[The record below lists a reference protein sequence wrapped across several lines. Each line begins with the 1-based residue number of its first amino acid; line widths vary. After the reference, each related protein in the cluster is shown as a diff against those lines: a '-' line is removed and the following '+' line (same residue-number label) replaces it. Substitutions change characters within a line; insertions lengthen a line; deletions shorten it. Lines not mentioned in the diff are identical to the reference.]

1 MRTRRVEQITVFDST
16 RSHTWLAC
24 MLTSK
29 GSTSSNIDIEYHLQV
44 ATRAFDPNKTVLCDK
59 HMSICRRFCY
69 FHTLVMPAACF
80 GAGPRAIHG
89 VSKIDVHRRKL
100 VRNIVGPR
108 PQTNWDSRWHI
119 ILHVLTE
126 KIKIMLFN
134 NPVFLR
140 GQHRVCNNIGIFT
153 VHCKFTSN
161 RWVTKVLHW
170 IPMGHAT
177 VGRPRSAW

>member
-1 MRTRRVEQITVFDST
+1 
-16 RSHTWLAC
+16 

-44 ATRAFDPNKTVLCDK
+44 ATRAFDANKTVLCDK
-59 HMSICRRFCY
+59 HMSICRRLCY

-80 GAGPRAIHG
+80 GAGPRAIHA
-89 VSKIDVHRRKL
+89 VSKIDVHPRKL

-126 KIKIMLFN
+126 KIKLFCSTIRCSYVDN
-134 NPVFLR
+134 IVLATTLIFHGTLYIYLQQMGYKGSTLDTNGP
-140 GQHRVCNNIGIFT
+140 CNSGKAARCMAIET
-153 VHCKFTSN
+153 
-161 RWVTKVLHW
+161 
-170 IPMGHAT
+170 
-177 VGRPRSAW
+177 

>member
-1 MRTRRVEQITVFDST
+1 MRTGRVEQITVFDST

-29 GSTSSNIDIEYHLQV
+29 GSTSSNIDIEHHLQV
-44 ATRAFDPNKTVLCDK
+44 ATRAFDANKTVLCDK

-126 KIKIMLFN
+126 KIENVQQSGVPTWTTSCLQ
-134 NPVFLR
+134 
-140 GQHRVCNNIGIFT
+140 QHWHFHGT
-153 VHCKFTSN
+153 
-161 RWVTKVLHW
+161 L
-170 IPMGHAT
+170 
-177 VGRPRSAW
+177 